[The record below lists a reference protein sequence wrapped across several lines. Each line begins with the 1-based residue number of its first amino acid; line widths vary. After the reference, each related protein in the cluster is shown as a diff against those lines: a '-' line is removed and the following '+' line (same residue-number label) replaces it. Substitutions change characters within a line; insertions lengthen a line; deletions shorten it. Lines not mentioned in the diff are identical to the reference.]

1 MSKIEQKKLISIGIP
16 AFNEERGIKNILN
29 DILAQKKSKHWEVT
43 EILVYCDGCTDNT
56 VSEANSVR
64 SALIKVIDGKKR
76 LGKTARLQQ
85 MFKEIKGD
93 FLVMVDADVR
103 LGNVVTIDE
112 LIKQFAD
119 LNVMYVA
126 GNVKPETPVTFVQKA
141 VYSSFEV
148 FDAMR
153 RSMNNGDNLYCCGQ
167 TFALRRSFLE
177 QIKFPQIINE
187 DTYLYLLCKQLGYKF
202 MWAKK
207 AHILY
212 KLPLNFKDYMKQ
224 ILRSQPAAF
233 TTELRPY
240 FPEIIDHEAARDKKR
255 YLLECGKSFIK
266 NPLGVI
272 TITLINLLSLPFSSY
287 IITHYK
293 MKWFTA
299 ESTH

>member
-1 MSKIEQKKLISIGIP
+1 MSKIEKKKTISIGIP
-16 AFNEERGIKNILN
+16 AFNEERGIKNILE
-29 DILAQKKSKHWEVT
+29 DILAQKRFKEWDIL
-43 EILVYCDGCTDNT
+43 EILVYCDGCTDHT
-56 VSEANSVR
+56 VSEASSVR
-64 SALIKVIDGKKR
+64 SPLIQIIDGKKR

-103 LGNVVTIDE
+103 LGNEDAINE
-112 LIKQFAD
+112 LFKQFTNPD
-119 LNVMYVA
+119 VMYVA
-126 GNVKPETPVTFVQKA
+126 GNVRPETPVTFVQKA

-153 RSMNNGDNLYCCGQ
+153 RSMNHGDNLYCCGQ
-167 TFALRRSFLE
+167 TFALRRDFLE
-177 QIKFPQIINE
+177 RVKFPPIINE
-187 DTYLYLLCKQLGYKF
+187 DTYLYLLCKQFGFKF
-202 MWAKK
+202 MWARK

-240 FPEIIDHEAARDKKR
+240 FPEIIDQEAARDKKK
-255 YLLECGKSFIK
+255 YLIECGKSFLK
-266 NPLGVI
+266 NPVGVVA
-272 TITLINLLSLPFSSY
+272 ITLLNLLSLPLTSY